1 MTLRQ
6 RYWFSVRK
14 LELAFALQVFE
25 RLRAVTM
32 GLALMEMCPL
42 SSAAHVERSQ
52 VSASQ
57 ALNDSCISFPNFQVS
72 DNPAQTGRQYI
83 PWGYFGLRKPC
94 EVSSNTHNFST
105 AYGRGTL
112 GLR

>member
-32 GLALMEMCPL
+32 GLAPMEMCPL
-42 SSAAHVERSQ
+42 SSAAYVERSQ

-57 ALNDSCISFPNFQVS
+57 APNDSCISFPIFRSVTTRLK
-72 DNPAQTGRQYI
+72 PADSIFPGAILASANHAKFRPTPTTFLPLMGEAR
-83 PWGYFGLRKPC
+83 WG
-94 EVSSNTHNFST
+94 
-105 AYGRGTL
+105 
-112 GLR
+112 

>member
-1 MTLRQ
+1 VTLRQ

-32 GLALMEMCPL
+32 GLAPMEMCPL

-57 ALNDSCISFPNFQVS
+57 ALNDSCISFPNFQVG
-72 DNPAQTGRQYI
+72 DNPAQAGRQYI
-83 PWGYFGLRKPC
+83 P
-94 EVSSNTHNFST
+94 
-105 AYGRGTL
+105 
-112 GLR
+112 